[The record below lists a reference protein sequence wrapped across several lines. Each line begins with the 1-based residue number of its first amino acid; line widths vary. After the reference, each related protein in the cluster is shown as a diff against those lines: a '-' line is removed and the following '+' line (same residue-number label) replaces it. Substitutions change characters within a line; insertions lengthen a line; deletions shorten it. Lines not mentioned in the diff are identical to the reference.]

1 MIKINYSL
9 LLILKV
15 QYIESPMESPMVMSG
30 WVMHEYTLHIDTN
43 SNCSHPGRITILRA
57 GYKQYGQAQVYTA
70 HKAHT
75 GLRPNNR
82 VFAFCF
88 FVGLCWGSLTPC
100 SRGKTRQEYWGA
112 GATVIA
118 GARNRFCGNVGEV
131 E

>member
-57 GYKQYGQAQVYTA
+57 GYKHRPSPGLVLA
-70 HKAHT
+70 HKART
-75 GLRPNNR
+75 WP
-82 VFAFCF
+82 A
-88 FVGLCWGSLTPC
+88 
-100 SRGKTRQEYWGA
+100 
-112 GATVIA
+112 ATQ
-118 GARNRFCGNVGEV
+118 
-131 E
+131 